1 MALPAITLPGGF
13 PCWLAA
19 GHDSERD
26 PVYAHTPMRTGHTR
40 QRRVYTTAPETR
52 SVSMILNESQAL
64 RFHEWFESD
73 LLAGDLEFSARVHM
87 FGPGMGW
94 WPARF
99 VEPYKAE
106 PMAAMHGILWRI
118 TAQLTLRG
126 EPSDEGPELSTLE
139 AEISVP
145 LVGLAIATSE
155 SRMGA
160 EIMVPLNA
168 YVLQGFES
176 LEAEI
181 LVPLLGSVDTETF
194 FFVVADSFNV
204 VVGGTPVIVRP

>member
-1 MALPAITLPGGF
+1 MSLPAITLPGGF

-19 GHDSERD
+19 GHESARD

-52 SVSMILNESQAL
+52 NVSLMLNESQVL
-64 RFHEWFESD
+64 RFHDWFESD
-73 LLAGDLEFSARVHM
+73 LLAGELEFSARVHM

-106 PMAAMHGILWRI
+106 PMAAKDGMLWRV
-118 TAQLTLRG
+118 TAQLSLRG
-126 EPSDEGPELSTLE
+126 EPQDEGPELSTLSAEFVVALQGRAVITSE
-139 AEISVP
+139 ARMATEIRVP
-145 LVGLAIATSE
+145 LTG
-155 SRMGA
+155 
-160 EIMVPLNA
+160 

-181 LVPLLGSVDTETF
+181 IVPLLGAVNTDPIYYVIADTSP
-194 FFVVADSFNV
+194 VA
-204 VVGGTPVIVRP
+204 VGGNLVIVEP